1 MKRGT
6 RLRAFLGLCVSLG
19 LIWAV
24 SAAVLRSA
32 RAPTPLGEAKYASA
46 ERLVFY
52 RLEPGNSL
60 QVRLPVDAEALRL
73 VTHLELPPGMTYAP
87 ERQYVYGLHLKLKG
101 PQGEEVLHHP
111 LFTRTR
117 QSKAEQVEGTWLRE
131 SAFTVNPE
139 VQLTD
144 ERGFLVSV
152 PPRVRGTEA
161 TLHLSYTGPQG
172 ALLVR
177 VYGRTALSTLPLSA
191 TQRVSALRRAEARAE
206 NATFLPW
213 EKLSTD
219 SQHRLIEERWTRL
232 GAEGEAGQDYR
243 TEPVYRTDFRLPLVE
258 IAEAAEERLEK
269 GRGVAV
275 NVAGPAKLL
284 LRLWSTST
292 SPGALVVGE
301 APAQV
306 SLRALGDQGTTRTWS
321 FTAPGPGE
329 LASHPIELPA
339 GRHTLELLNAGE
351 DTLRYTV
358 EGPAQA
364 WLAPSRLKGLAS
376 PEQSIAF
383 VPDVHR
389 TDAHVTGPGCPA
401 LELEMGDNAD
411 DLERLLR
418 IDARGLGAPAGT
430 EPMALSLTYLDGR
443 GRPLGKTKLDVPS
456 ESAPFERADL
466 LPLPPGHLPCA
477 EGPAPQPLAQTA
489 EVTVQPVPVSLPATT
504 RVFLPEGTRRVLLR
518 ASQPLA
524 LQLYALLHAAD
535 GSRFSE
541 PYVEEGL
548 KGVRWRHAPLEQRNW
563 HPLRPANHQALATRG
578 ARVVLRSQVRLEAH
592 EPGDG
597 ASGPWGEP
605 VAVLPVGTVVSQ
617 EFLEPVAESE
627 VKVVPDAPRTAFSL
641 LRPGRPVRMRF
652 DAREPGRPELRL
664 GLEGPE
670 GLGSEVEVLVDG
682 TPVLRSVLH
691 ATRKREL
698 LPQVTP
704 GEHVVMLRST
714 APGLTATLNRPPS
727 AEAPDSALRSRTVY
741 RLDTQGLR
749 VPVRK
754 RGFGPVT
761 LNVVLLG
768 QAPEGTQEP
777 RVAMTLDNGKPQR
790 IGGVLLSR
798 HTEATRELAL
808 PASERA
814 PAWPAGQ
821 PQSRWYG
828 RTLHITLGEDVAP
841 GLHWVHVKPLA
852 SGPLWAR
859 FFVYGHA
866 QTEGAPRQ
874 WNRQGWEPEEAP

>member
-6 RLRAFLGLCVSLG
+6 RLRAFLGLCVSLA

-32 RAPTPLGEAKYASA
+32 SAPTPLGEAKYASA

-52 RLEPGNSL
+52 RLEPGNSI
-60 QVRLPVDAEALRL
+60 QVRLPADAEALRL
-73 VTHLELPPGMTYAP
+73 VTHLELPSGTTYAP

-117 QSKAEQVEGTWLRE
+117 QSKAEQVDGLWLRE
-131 SAFTVNPE
+131 SAFTVNSE

-152 PPRVRGTEA
+152 PPRVRGAES

-191 TQRVSALRRAEARAE
+191 TQRASALRRAEARAE
-206 NATFLPW
+206 HATFLPW

-258 IAEAAEERLEK
+258 VAEAAEERLEA
-269 GRGVAV
+269 GRAVAV

-284 LRLWSTST
+284 LRLWSTSQ
-292 SPGALVVGE
+292 GALTLGE
-301 APAQV
+301 EPAQV
-306 SLRALGDQGTTRTWS
+306 ALRALGEQGTEHTWN
-321 FTAPGPGE
+321 FPAPGAGE
-329 LASHPIELPA
+329 LVSHPIELPA
-339 GRHTLELLNAGE
+339 GRHTLELRNTSGG
-351 DTLRYTV
+351 TLRYTV

-364 WLAPSRLKGLAS
+364 WLAPPALKGLAT
-376 PEQSIAF
+376 PEQGVAF
-383 VPDVHR
+383 VPNVHR
-389 TDAHVTGPGCPA
+389 IDAHVTGPGCPA
-401 LELEMGDNAD
+401 LELDVGANAD

-443 GRPLGKTKLDVPS
+443 GRPLGKTSLDVPS
-456 ESAPFERADL
+456 EPSPFETAEL

-477 EGPAPQPLAQTA
+477 AGPAPQPLAQTA
-489 EVTVQPVPVSLPATT
+489 EVTVRPIPVSVPATT

-524 LQLYALLHAAD
+524 LQLHSLLRAAE
-535 GSRFSE
+535 GSQFTE
-541 PYVEEGL
+541 PYADDGL
-548 KGVRWRHAPLEQRNW
+548 RGVRWRHAPLERRNW
-563 HPLRPANHQALATRG
+563 HPLRPANHLALTTRG
-578 ARVVLRSQVRLEAH
+578 ARVVLRSQVRLEVTD
-592 EPGDG
+592 PNDG
-597 ASGPWGEP
+597 SSAPFGEP
-605 VAVLPVGTVVSQ
+605 VAVLPVGSVVSQ
-617 EFLEPVAESE
+617 EFLEPVADRE

-641 LRPGRPVRMRF
+641 LKPGRPVRMRF

-691 ATRKREL
+691 STRKREL
-698 LPQVTP
+698 LPQVSP
-704 GEHVVMLRST
+704 GEHVVMLRSS

-727 AEAPDSALRSRTVY
+727 AEGPDSALRARTVY
-741 RLDTQGLR
+741 RLDAKGLR

-754 RGFGPVT
+754 RGMGAVT
-761 LNVVLLG
+761 LNVVILG

-777 RVAMTLDNGKPQR
+777 RLEVTLDNGKPR
-790 IGGVLLSR
+790 RNSGVLLSR
-798 HTEATRELAL
+798 LTQASRELAL

-828 RTLHITLGEDVAP
+828 RTLHITLGEDVAS
-841 GLHWVHVKPLA
+841 GVHWVHVKPVG
-852 SGPLWAR
+852 SGPMWAR
-859 FFVYGHA
+859 FFVYGNA

-874 WNRQGWEPEEAP
+874 WNRQGWELEDLP